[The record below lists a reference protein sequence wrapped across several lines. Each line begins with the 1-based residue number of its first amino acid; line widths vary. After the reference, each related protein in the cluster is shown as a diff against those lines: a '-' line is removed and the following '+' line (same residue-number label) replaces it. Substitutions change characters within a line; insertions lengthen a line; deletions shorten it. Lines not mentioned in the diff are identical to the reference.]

1 MQRILSKNAE
11 GAVQV
16 ECLTM
21 DKVYS
26 DRLNTEGERTKI
38 EKLEMFDEWEEWNLL
53 QGHYCLT
60 LGTRSSSAHDIN
72 SIKI

>member
-1 MQRILSKNAE
+1 
-11 GAVQV
+11 
-16 ECLTM
+16 M

-26 DRLNTEGERTKI
+26 ERLNADNERTRI

-60 LGTRSSSAHDIN
+60 LATRSSNVHN
-72 SIKI
+72 FNKIKI